1 MGVELRKKKL
11 ASGKTSLY
19 LDIYHNGKRDYEFLR
34 LYLIKASTPTD
45 RQLNKEILKE
55 AESLRAKKEI
65 YINSLEHGF
74 EPSFKKK
81 INFITYFDNFLSTYT
96 HKDVRIVKYCLK
108 YFKEFAGKDYLYPN
122 EVTEQFC
129 LEFKIFLEKHLNG
142 ETPHNYFA
150 KFKKLLKQA
159 TKDKILSINPALDI
173 KNNKT
178 EGIKKDI
185 LSTDEIQ
192 ALAKAY
198 CGNAEVKR
206 AFLFA
211 CCTGLRYCDVEVLR
225 WNNIQHG
232 TLRIIQAK
240 TGRPVIINLNITSLR
255 LLGENGKPE
264 QKVFTLPS
272 QTGILKSLKAWAK
285 EAKLDKNVTFHVARH
300 SFATNLIIYDTDIST
315 VSSLLGHTSFK
326 HTQKYVRAVEALKE
340 QAVSRLPEIDLL

>member
-11 ASGKTSLY
+11 ASGKISLY
-19 LDIYHNGKRDYEFLR
+19 LDIYHNGKRSYEFLK
-34 LYLIKASTPTD
+34 LYLIKASSPID
-45 RQLNKEILKE
+45 RQYNKETLKE

-81 INFITYFDNFLSTYT
+81 INFIAYFENFLSTYT
-96 HKDVRIVKYCLK
+96 NKDIRIVKYCLK
-108 YFKEFAGKDYLYPN
+108 YFKEFVDKEYLYPY

-129 LEFKIFLEKHLNG
+129 LDFKAHLEKHLNG

-159 TKDKILSINPALDI
+159 TRDKILSTNPALDI
-173 KNNKT
+173 QNKKT
-178 EGIKKDI
+178 DGIKKDI

-192 ALAKAY
+192 ALASSY
-198 CGNAEVKR
+198 CGNSEVKR

-211 CCTGLRYCDVEVLR
+211 CCTGLRYCDVVALK
-225 WNNIQHG
+225 WSNIQKG
-232 TLRIIQAK
+232 TLRVMQSK
-240 TGRPVIINLNITSLR
+240 TSRPVVINLNSTSIK
-255 LLGENGKPE
+255 LLGETGVSE
-264 QKVFTLPS
+264 QKIFTLPS
-272 QTGILKSLKAWAK
+272 HTGILKSLKSWAK
-285 EAKLDKNVTFHVARH
+285 LAKINKNLTFHVARH

-340 QAVSRLPEIDLL
+340 QAVNRLPEIEI